1 VLFRNGLQRA
11 GELDPAAPRPLIVV
25 SNREPY
31 LHNYDKDGGI
41 SYSSATG
48 GVAVALDALMRERGG
63 IWIAHGAGSA
73 DRAVVDASDKVR
85 VPPQSPSYQLRRLWF
100 EEKEFAAYYG
110 GFANEGLWP
119 LCHLVDV
126 RPTFRPEDWAA
137 YQSINAKFA
146 AAIDQE
152 LTTADTPVFIQD
164 YHLALVAPR
173 LRERRSG
180 ARTALFW
187 HIPWPY
193 PDRLCICPW
202 HREILAGL
210 VANDLLAFQLERD
223 RRNFLLAMEELGAE
237 IEADGARVHFNSHST
252 TVLSVPIG
260 VDYDRI
266 QAVAQ
271 DPALVAER
279 QRLTGAFDLRA
290 PILGI
295 GVDRLDY
302 TKGIPERLA
311 AIDGVL
317 TRRPDLR
324 GFSAT
329 YVVGETDQV
338 IITQFGEPVG
348 QPVITPGL
356 HFKLPFMQQV
366 NYFDKRFLEWDG
378 SPNQIPTRDK
388 RFIWVDSY
396 ARWRI
401 SNPLLFFQ
409 RVRDELGAQSR
420 LDDIL
425 DGETRNAIA
434 RNNLVEV
441 VRSTNREPEN
451 VPVESEEEISVLEKI
466 QSGRSA
472 ITREILAT
480 TSPRVAEFGIELLDF
495 RFKRINYVEQVQND
509 VFARMI
515 AERKR
520 IAERYRSE
528 GEGEAARISG
538 ERERDL
544 QRIQSEAYRKAQET
558 RGKADAESTRVYAD
572 AHNRDAS
579 FYAFTKSLEAYE
591 KAVDPKTILILS
603 TEGELLR
610 YFERSR

>member
-1 VLFRNGLQRA
+1 VL
-11 GELDPAAPRPLIVV
+11 LI
-25 SNREPY
+25 S
-31 LHNYDKDGGI
+31 L
-41 SYSSATG
+41 
-48 GVAVALDALMRERGG
+48 
-63 IWIAHGAGSA
+63 
-73 DRAVVDASDKVR
+73 
-85 VPPQSPSYQLRRLWF
+85 
-100 EEKEFAAYYG
+100 
-110 GFANEGLWP
+110 
-119 LCHLVDV
+119 
-126 RPTFRPEDWAA
+126 
-137 YQSINAKFA
+137 
-146 AAIDQE
+146 
-152 LTTADTPVFIQD
+152 
-164 YHLALVAPR
+164 
-173 LRERRSG
+173 
-180 ARTALFW
+180 
-187 HIPWPY
+187 
-193 PDRLCICPW
+193 
-202 HREILAGL
+202 
-210 VANDLLAFQLERD
+210 
-223 RRNFLLAMEELGAE
+223 
-237 IEADGARVHFNSHST
+237 
-252 TVLSVPIG
+252 
-260 VDYDRI
+260 
-266 QAVAQ
+266 
-271 DPALVAER
+271 
-279 QRLTGAFDLRA
+279 
-290 PILGI
+290 
-295 GVDRLDY
+295 
-302 TKGIPERLA
+302 
-311 AIDGVL
+311 
-317 TRRPDLR
+317 
-324 GFSAT
+324 FSAT
-329 YVVGETDQV
+329 YMVGETEQV

-348 QPVITPGL
+348 QPVNAPGL
-356 HFKLPFMQQV
+356 HFKLPFV
-366 NYFDKRFLEWDG
+366 HEANYFDKRFLEWDG

-451 VPVESEEEISVLEKI
+451 APVESEQEIAVLEKI

-528 GEGEAARISG
+528 GQGEAARISG

-558 RGKADAESTRVYAD
+558 RGKADAEATRVYAD

-579 FYAFTKSLEAYE
+579 FYAFTKSLETYE
-591 KAVDPKTILILS
+591 KAVDPKTVLVLT

-610 YFERSR
+610 YFGRSR